1 MTRRAQSGFTL
12 IEVMVA
18 IALMAVVAIISWRGL
33 ENVSALQRR
42 LAGDADEVESVIRM
56 LGQMERDLAM
66 RAPDAL
72 LDGGAGT
79 ATGTAADA
87 TTGTTAGARLPQSLR
102 ITIKETPDASATLE
116 IIRADAADP
125 AGWQRVV
132 WFLDGTVL
140 RRAAGASARLYP
152 LPAAGGGAAIL
163 QGVTRFVIRAWVPG
177 QGWIDTPFP
186 ATGTPFTG
194 LELSAE
200 RRMGERVER
209 YRRVVVLE

>member
-1 MTRRAQSGFTL
+1 MTRRTQAGFTL
-12 IEVMVA
+12 IEVLVA
-18 IALMAVVAIISWRGL
+18 ISLMAVVAIISWRGL

-42 LAGDADEVESVIRM
+42 LAGDADEVENVTRM

-72 LDGGAGT
+72 LDTGT
-79 ATGTAADA
+79 ATA
-87 TTGTTAGARLPQSLR
+87 TGARLPQSLR

-140 RRAAGASARLYP
+140 RRAAGASARFDP
-152 LPAAGGGAAIL
+152 LPAAGGGPAIL
-163 QGVTRFVIRAWVPG
+163 GGVTRFAIRAWVPG
-177 QGWIDTPFP
+177 QGWINTPFP

-200 RRMGERVER
+200 RRTGERVER

>member
-1 MTRRAQSGFTL
+1 MTKRAQTGFTL
-12 IEVMVA
+12 IEVLVA

-33 ENVSALQRR
+33 ENVSAMQHR
-42 LAGDADEVESVIRM
+42 LAGDADEVEGVIRM

-66 RAPDAL
+66 RAPDVL
-72 LDGGAGT
+72 LDNGSQAAT
-79 ATGTAADA
+79 ATAAS
-87 TTGTTAGARLPQSLR
+87 ARLPQSLR
-102 ITIKETPDASATLE
+102 ITVKETPDASATLE

-140 RRAAGASARLYP
+140 RRAAGASARRYP

-163 QGVTRFVIRAWVPG
+163 QGVTRFAIRAWVPG
-177 QGWIDTPFP
+177 QGWINTPFP

-194 LELSAE
+194 LELAAE
-200 RRMGERVER
+200 RRTGERVER